1 MKNITVSNDGGL
13 MELMQANK
21 PCSSKPAG
29 PVPQTH
35 RLHLKGPVTDP
46 EHYVEWVEL
55 IRDAGEHDTIEF
67 HINSPG
73 GNVYSAIELIHAFAE
88 TDAHIHVVL
97 TGIVASAGTI
107 LMTVGDSFEINPWT
121 TFMFHNYSGGTIG
134 KGNEMAIKM
143 DYEREWSKM
152 FMHDVYEGLLSTD
165 EIDQLLDGR
174 DFWLSAQDVGERL
187 GNMIEH
193 RQEKAADM
201 IAELLS
207 EELGE
212 QLDLDSMTKKELMDV
227 AKDKDIDVAKSWNK
241 ERLIK
246 EIKGA

>member
-1 MKNITVSNDGGL
+1 MKMNT
-13 MELMQANK
+13 MEEGMMLKMPSEKRMSTRQSAV
-21 PCSSKPAG
+21 AM
-29 PVPQTH
+29 TH

-46 EHYVEWVEL
+46 EEYVDWVET

-73 GNVYSAIELIHAFAE
+73 GNVYTAIELLHAFA
-88 TDAHIHVVL
+88 DCQAHIHVVL

-107 LMTVGDSFEINPWT
+107 LMTVGDSFEISPYT

-152 FMHDVYEGLLSTD
+152 FMHDIYAGLLSEE

-174 DFWLSAQDVGERL
+174 DFWLSAENVGDRL
-187 GNMIEH
+187 EKMIEY
-193 RQEKAADM
+193 RQEVANKAVEDM
-201 IAELLS
+201 MKEL
-207 EELGE
+207 EEE
-212 QLDLDSMTKKELMDV
+212 TKPKKTTKKKAP
-227 AKDKDIDVAKSWNK
+227 AKKK
-241 ERLIK
+241 EK
-246 EIKGA
+246 